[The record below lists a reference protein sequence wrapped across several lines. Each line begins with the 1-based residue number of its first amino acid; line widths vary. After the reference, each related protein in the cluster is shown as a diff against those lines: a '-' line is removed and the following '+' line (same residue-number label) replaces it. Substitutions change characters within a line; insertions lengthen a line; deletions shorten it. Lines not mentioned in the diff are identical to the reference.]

1 MDFSLNAGE
10 KGARVGL
17 KGADTHTHTHQKE
30 DENRSVQNG
39 YTPSI
44 YIHLTIYVSR
54 YQKHTKACLKF
65 SFDPSQDTS
74 EMRHSVHIC
83 IIYYLLL
90 FMYLRPCLKKEASGA
105 ASRLELGSPT
115 LKEASLLH

>member
-1 MDFSLNAGE
+1 MDFTLNAGE

-17 KGADTHTHTHQKE
+17 KGAHTHTHTNQKE

-44 YIHLTIYVSR
+44 YISR
-54 YQKHTKACLKF
+54 YQKHKACLKF
-65 SFDPSQDTS
+65 SFDLSQDIS
-74 EMRHSVHIC
+74 DMRHGIHIC
-83 IIYYLLL
+83 IIYSVIDVFVFL
-90 FMYLRPCLKKEASGA
+90 FKSEASEA
-105 ASRLELGSPT
+105 ASRLELGCPT